1 MAEPLGIVGVI
12 GVAAQLIQTSTKLYS
27 NFKDAPADARNFI
40 LELQNLKTTLAET
53 DKNVISN
60 PEFAKAFQGRHSSL
74 LSEFDPLHDTDTM
87 AMVAACGRELESLLD
102 RMKKRKDGHRL
113 GWEGV
118 KAAFAGPKAREAVEN
133 LQRRCLS
140 LNLLFQADMAA
151 LAANT
156 HQEIK
161 KGRAEQKQNHQAQ
174 AHTLEHIRKSAD
186 DQRSQGVR
194 KAVLDWLSPIN
205 YGP

>member
-1 MAEPLGIVGVI
+1 
-12 GVAAQLIQTSTKLYS
+12 
-27 NFKDAPADARNFI
+27 
-40 LELQNLKTTLAET
+40 
-53 DKNVISN
+53 
-60 PEFAKAFQGRHSSL
+60 
-74 LSEFDPLHDTDTM
+74 M

-186 DQRSQGVR
+186 DQKSQGER
-194 KAVLDWLSPIN
+194 KAVLEWLTPIN
-205 YGP
+205 YGPQHSDFLTRRQPGTGQWLLDSDEFKNWYAYFSLCLTPPDKWLTMLAQGVDREPDLVLPRNSRRWQDDPHIDSD